1 MQTIHYIVLGCCVWV
16 LLGLFFWAQFHNS
29 KGEQIDL
36 DEADEHYVDQD
47 GERVYYADGLGAVG
61 TRSDP
66 DAWKHATVKVPHAG
80 DV

>member
-36 DEADEHYVDQD
+36 DEPGSQGFVDQD
-47 GERVYYADGLGAVG
+47 GESTPGPND
-61 TRSDP
+61 
-66 DAWKHATVKVPHAG
+66 WKHASVKVPHA
-80 DV
+80 DASAATFHRPHVQD